1 MRTRNKWILG
11 LLGMFALLIL
21 GLGLAV
27 VALTSA
33 PRVPDNSIL
42 VLDISGQ
49 IPEEES
55 LSVLERLLTGERKTV
70 LDVVRM
76 LRRAQADSRVRAV
89 WVRIGPLE
97 VGWGKVQEMRDALLA
112 FGRTGKPL
120 VASLEFAGTL
130 EYYLATGAS
139 RITMVPNGLL
149 LLNGVAAQL
158 PFVKGTLDKLRIR
171 ADLEHIGDYK
181 NASDIFTRDRAS
193 AAQLE
198 ATNALLDSLY
208 AQLVGGIAAGRKL
221 SEGKTRQIVDRGI
234 LSAREGRQAGLVDEL
249 AYSDQVREELK
260 RRIPGKLRI
269 LEERSYLQVVRQS
282 RSGGGGRIALIY
294 ATGTLVSG
302 KSSASEYG
310 GRFTGSETVAEAIA
324 EARRDSGIKAIVLRV
339 DSPGG
344 SGIASDVIWR
354 ETQLAR
360 KKKPFI
366 VSMSDLGASGG
377 YWIAMGADAIV
388 AEPATVTGSIG
399 VFAGKFDLGRFY
411 DWVGVNWEILQRGH
425 NADFLTDIHGFTEEQ
440 RSLLRGNLMEFYRA
454 FVRQVASGR
463 KMTEEE
469 VDQVAQGRVW
479 TGQQAKDRGLVD
491 RLGGLETALELAR
504 VKAGIPGSQALS
516 IEIFPHRK
524 GLLESLREGELGTT
538 SALSLPAPL
547 RALAA
552 RAEISERLGRETV
565 LLILPEMPIVH

>member
-11 LLGMFALLIL
+11 LLAMFALLIL

-42 VLDISGQ
+42 VLDLSGQ

-70 LDVVRM
+70 LDVVCM
-76 LRRAQADSRVRAV
+76 LRRAQEDSRVRAV

-97 VGWGKVQEMRDALLA
+97 EGWGKVQEMRDALVA
-112 FGRTGKPL
+112 YGRTGKPL

-158 PFVKGTLDKLRIR
+158 PFVKGALDKLRIR
-171 ADLEHIGDYK
+171 ADLEHIGEYK
-181 NASDIFTRDRAS
+181 SASDMFTRDRAS
-193 AAQLE
+193 EAQLE
-198 ATNALLDSLY
+198 ATNGLLDSLY

-260 RRIPGKLRI
+260 RRIPGKVRDLD
-269 LEERSYLQVVRQS
+269 ERSYLQVVRQS
-282 RSGGGGRIALIY
+282 QSRGGRIALIY

-302 KSSASEYG
+302 RSSASEYG
-310 GRFTGSETVAEAIA
+310 GRFAGSETVAEAIA
-324 EARRDSGIKAIVLRV
+324 DARRDSGIKAIVLRV

-377 YWIAMGADAIV
+377 YWISMGADAIV

-411 DWVGVNWEILQRGH
+411 NWIGVNWEILQRGR
-425 NADFLTDIHGFTEEQ
+425 NADLLTDIHGFTEEQ

-454 FVRQVASGR
+454 FIRQVASGR

-469 VDQVAQGRVW
+469 VNQVAQGRIW

-491 RLGGLETALELAR
+491 RLGGLDAALELAR
-504 VKAGIPGSQALS
+504 VKAGIPKSQALS

-538 SALSLPAPL
+538 SAHSLPAPI

-552 RAEISERLGRETV
+552 RAEISERLGREAV